1 MVSFNKLIALGSFN
15 YIDNVYNVILI
26 KQYYTSSSI
35 SCCDLMIMFVV
46 YMMFPNFMHFI
57 TFLALAKSMQ

>member
-15 YIDNVYNVILI
+15 SIDNVYNVVLI

-35 SCCDLMIMFVV
+35 SCHDLMIMFV
-46 YMMFPNFMHFI
+46 I
-57 TFLALAKSMQ
+57 